1 MGSRVF
7 HSLKQFLITALV
19 AGCFAGLSREVAH
32 AGAKGELV
40 MNSQL
45 TRELNQVLKMS
56 NAVHQA
62 LVAND
67 EEQTDLG
74 LRDLLK
80 QIDRARAVSHLA
92 KPHERSHLLIIL
104 DAAREQFELTQ
115 AAYGNERRHRLEEG
129 FNQLVN
135 LVRIY
140 KLDKTYAIY
149 FCPKDK
155 ATWVQTGM
163 KAQNPFQSSGGG
175 REPCGIRVQ
184 K

>member
-1 MGSRVF
+1 MACFFRSFVRI
-7 HSLKQFLITALV
+7 SLSVLLV
-19 AGCFAGLSREVAH
+19 VLATGLACSEA
-32 AGAKGELV
+32 ANAKGELIL
-40 MNSQL
+40 NSQL
-45 TRELNQVLKMS
+45 TRELNQVLKMGD
-56 NAVHQA
+56 AVHHS
-62 LVAND
+62 LVKND

-104 DAAREQFELTQ
+104 DAAKDQFEQTQ
-115 AAYGNERRHRLEEG
+115 SAFGNERRHRLEEG

-140 KLDKTYAIY
+140 RLDKTYGIY

-163 KAQNPFQSSGGG
+163 KGQNPFQTSAGN

>member
-1 MGSRVF
+1 MLRIKCSPIKHF
-7 HSLKQFLITALV
+7 LSLLV
-19 AGCFAGLSREVAH
+19 AVATTGLIYSTESS
-32 AGAKGELV
+32 AKGELIL
-40 MNSQL
+40 NTQL
-45 TRELNQVLKMS
+45 TRELNHVLKMGDS
-56 NAVHQA
+56 VHHS
-62 LVAND
+62 LVVND

-92 KPHERSHLLIIL
+92 KAHERSHLLIIL
-104 DAAREQFELTQ
+104 DAAKEQFEQTQ
-115 AAYGNERRHRLEEG
+115 SAFGNERRRRLEEG

-140 KLDKTYAIY
+140 RLDKSYGIY

-155 ATWVQTGM
+155 ATWVQTGF
-163 KAQNPFQSSGGG
+163 KGQNPFQTSSGG